1 MKMLLNE
8 HQRDLSDR
16 SDDGARLLDFVARN
30 TTRQYRGKD
39 VRVLNETTGKGPPCS
54 RTSVS
59 SEPKAH
65 ARYKMSFESDDG
77 TITGKVNVA
86 LPEGDDERPP
96 YEKRQAAVEKM
107 KVLAAALCREIEKL
121 EA

>member
-1 MKMLLNE
+1 MQP
-8 HQRDLSDR
+8 HI
-16 SDDGARLLDFVARN
+16 
-30 TTRQYRGKD
+30 
-39 VRVLNETTGKGPPCS
+39 
-54 RTSVS
+54 SVIRA
-59 SEPKAH
+59 EG

-86 LPEGDDERPP
+86 LPAGDDERPP

-107 KVLAAALCREIEKL
+107 KALAAALCREIEKL

>member
-1 MKMLLNE
+1 
-8 HQRDLSDR
+8 
-16 SDDGARLLDFVARN
+16 
-30 TTRQYRGKD
+30 
-39 VRVLNETTGKGPPCS
+39 
-54 RTSVS
+54 
-59 SEPKAH
+59 
-65 ARYKMSFESDDG
+65 
-77 TITGKVNVA
+77 